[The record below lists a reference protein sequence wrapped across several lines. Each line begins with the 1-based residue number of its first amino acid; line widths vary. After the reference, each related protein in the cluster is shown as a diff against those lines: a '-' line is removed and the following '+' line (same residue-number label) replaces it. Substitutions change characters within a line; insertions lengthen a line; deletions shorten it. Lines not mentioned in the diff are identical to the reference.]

1 MSQWVVGKPLHS
13 GRSFGFFSFFF
24 PGRPLI
30 WPCLPWHVVWRRIK
44 PCQRTSS
51 IAGVV
56 LVGYQWWDTRV
67 GFMSTVG
74 LLCTVLSCA
83 LPPIGVSPPGWVNV
97 SRWWGTRI
105 CRLPLMGYLGWVH
118 VYGWVTLYGFILCV
132 TTNRGIST
140 WLGQCFP
147 VMGYQDL

>member
-1 MSQWVVGKPLHS
+1 MHS

-24 PGRPLI
+24 PRSSPDLT
-30 WPCLPWHVVWRRIK
+30 LPAMTR
-44 PCQRTSS
+44 
-51 IAGVV
+51 GVKKDKAMPTY
-56 LVGYQWWDTRV
+56 LVDSWG
-67 GFMSTVG
+67 GSCG
-74 LLCTVLSCA
+74 LPV
-83 LPPIGVSPPGWVNV
+83 
-97 SRWWGTRI
+97 
-105 CRLPLMGYLGWVH
+105 MGYPGWVH